1 MASSINVIPPVAL
14 TPDQMND
21 IAQLSNLL
29 VLISSILDNE
39 SSIVPS
45 GNTMTPAAITS
56 LNSTLT
62 DASDR
67 IDVTINPA
75 APLV

>member
-1 MASSINVIPPVAL
+1 MPINVIPPVAF
-14 TPDQMND
+14 TVDPQND

-29 VLISSILDNE
+29 VLISTILDNE
-39 SSIVPS
+39 SAITPS
-45 GNTMTPAAITS
+45 GNTMTAGAIAS

-75 APLV
+75 PAV